1 MEETLQRQETAY
13 NQTVGQ
19 PTIVMSNS
27 ATPFYPAHKFLAPLQ
42 IDPYGD
48 MLYQEDSNAEKVQR
62 DLEKAI
68 NVNKMQHHY
77 ITNLQRANLYLK
89 SRIKELEEVVNL
101 YKSSAANATFAQ
113 RISQLEKE
121 ISLGNGQTSSGTKDD
136 YKLVS
141 IG

>member
-48 MLYQEDSNAEKVQR
+48 MLYQVKICIS
-62 DLEKAI
+62 DL
-68 NVNKMQHHY
+68 N
-77 ITNLQRANLYLK
+77 
-89 SRIKELEEVVNL
+89 
-101 YKSSAANATFAQ
+101 
-113 RISQLEKE
+113 
-121 ISLGNGQTSSGTKDD
+121 
-136 YKLVS
+136 
-141 IG
+141 IGRFQC